1 MTGWWFQKYS
11 NTHDYER
18 LMWGFK
24 VRFFRVIVYRRV
36 LAISPC
42 HFNPR
47 IHSWRGQNVT
57 TTIANQQQQ
66 KKVKEHTNLI
76 YLEITRLYTPL
87 FFRKSTLLR
96 CVTSAFR
103 ISSCCYIRICFS
115 LIFLLTW
122 RICFHSGP
130 LRMIFVVTTFFHL
143 VRGTQR
149 EYSTKP
155 LKHSIVEGIW
165 VFKR

>member
-1 MTGWWFQKYS
+1 MITD
-11 NTHDYER
+11 DYCEV
-18 LMWGFK
+18 LK
-24 VRFFRVIVYRRV
+24 CVFFVSLFIEEYWPFHRVILIPGHTPEEVKMLTQPTQTNNNEKR
-36 LAISPC
+36 
-42 HFNPR
+42 
-47 IHSWRGQNVT
+47 WRST
-57 TTIANQQQQ
+57 RT
-66 KKVKEHTNLI
+66 LDI

-87 FFRKSTLLR
+87 FFQKSTLLR

-122 RICFHSGP
+122 RICFHYGP
-130 LRMIFVVTTFFHL
+130 RMIFVVTTFFHL

-149 EYSTKP
+149 EYSAKP